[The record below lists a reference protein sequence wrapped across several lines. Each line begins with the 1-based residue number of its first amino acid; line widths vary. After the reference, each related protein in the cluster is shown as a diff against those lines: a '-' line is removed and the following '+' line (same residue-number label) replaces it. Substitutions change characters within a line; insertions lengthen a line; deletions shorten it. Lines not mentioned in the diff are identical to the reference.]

1 MLRSALNRGSFCF
14 WSVSQVAILL
24 LTFIFFCLVACHKY
38 EPTGRRRAAHQPAA
52 WPPPSLAAGAL
63 QLCLRACAA
72 PVRTD
77 HARCGAADTAWC
89 SCGDS
94 LPSRGASSSCAAAR
108 CLSRPSPSRGCT
120 STASPSGRT
129 SRCRTRCAAA
139 CPHPVLHG
147 VAFAYE
153 CGAAQLYHAWKIAST
168 LGSSLQ
174 GTRTCGDYM
183 FSGHTSVL
191 TILNRFVSTYSPKV
205 HP

>member
-1 MLRSALNRGSFCF
+1 
-14 WSVSQVAILL
+14 
-24 LTFIFFCLVACHKY
+24 
-38 EPTGRRRAAHQPAA
+38 
-52 WPPPSLAAGAL
+52 
-63 QLCLRACAA
+63 
-72 PVRTD
+72 
-77 HARCGAADTAWC
+77 
-89 SCGDS
+89 
-94 LPSRGASSSCAAAR
+94 
-108 CLSRPSPSRGCT
+108 
-120 STASPSGRT
+120 
-129 SRCRTRCAAA
+129 
-139 CPHPVLHG
+139 